1 MTRNRNAN
9 GTSRTKARPGRAS
22 DLPFMHKALL
32 PAAVLGLVLTGCSA
46 QEEPE
51 AVSSKPATSSATAEE
66 TATASPSARSS
77 SRSSIGVE
85 LPPGSTEPP
94 VPNDPAMTALFR
106 ADNPISLESYF
117 QQNPK
122 WRPLNADLVLEE
134 PGTGRSTF
142 DLPKVEPGTSFSVF
156 LTCNQPGD
164 YSIEVLDADSS
175 PVTTS
180 SSSNCNWPVL
190 TSFEHIVTPDQTPA
204 SITVDGP
211 DGDYW
216 LVVYNLPVPTMAPET
231 SMGPATAAP
240 APG

>member
-1 MTRNRNAN
+1 MQ
-9 GTSRTKARPGRAS
+9 
-22 DLPFMHKALL
+22 KALL
-32 PAAVLGLVLTGCSA
+32 PAAALGLVLTGCSA

-51 AVSSKPATSSATAEE
+51 AVSSQPATSPATAEE
-66 TATASPSARSS
+66 TDTASPSARSS

-85 LPPGSTEPP
+85 VPPGSTEPP

-134 PGTGRSTF
+134 RGTGRSTF
-142 DLPKVEPGTSFSVF
+142 DLPRVEPGTSFSVF

-164 YSIEVLDADSS
+164 YSIEVLDAGSG
-175 PVTTS
+175 PVTAAS
-180 SSSNCNWPVL
+180 SNNCNWPVL

-231 SMGPATAAP
+231 SMGPATTAP